1 MKDKTNT
8 PRKRAFERQ
17 LAGITIALVSLA
29 LVIIAAG
36 FGFGPFI
43 FIDSFIL
50 VLGVAAGYAL
60 GAKDGENIIVRFGD
74 GAVHAGYI
82 GFLIGL
88 VLSLGQVS
96 ELSELGGP
104 LAICF
109 LTVLYSRIVKFICCH
124 FE

>member
-1 MKDKTNT
+1 MKDKTST

-17 LAGITIALVSLA
+17 LAGITIALASLA
-29 LVIIAAG
+29 LVVIAAG

-88 VLSLGQVS
+88 VLSLYQVS
-96 ELSELGGP
+96 EISQLGGP
-104 LAICF
+104 LALCF
-109 LTVLYSRIVKFICCH
+109 LTLLYSRIVKLICCH

>member
-17 LAGITIALVSLA
+17 LAGITIALASLA
-29 LVIIAAG
+29 LVVIAAG
-36 FGFGPFI
+36 FGFWPFI
-43 FIDSFIL
+43 YWPPFIL

-60 GAKDGENIIVRFGD
+60 GAKDGENIIARFGD

-88 VLSLGQVS
+88 ILSLGQVS
-96 ELSELGGP
+96 EISQLGGP
-104 LAICF
+104 LALCF
-109 LTVLYSRIVKFICCH
+109 LTLLYSRIVKLICCH

>member
-1 MKDKTNT
+1 MKRKTNT
-8 PRKRAFERQ
+8 PRKRAFERE
-17 LAGITIALVSLA
+17 LAGITIALATLA
-29 LVIIAAG
+29 LVVLMAG
-36 FGFGPFI
+36 FGFWPFI
-43 FIDSFIL
+43 YFPPFML

-104 LAICF
+104 LAICL